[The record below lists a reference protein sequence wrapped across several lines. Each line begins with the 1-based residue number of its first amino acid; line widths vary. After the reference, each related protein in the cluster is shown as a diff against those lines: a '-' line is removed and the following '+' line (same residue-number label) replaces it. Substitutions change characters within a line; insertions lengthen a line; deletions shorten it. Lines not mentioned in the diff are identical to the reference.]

1 MRREDGTGPSRRRA
15 SCDATCRPRLRYDET
30 VSSQRVRRA
39 LRLRAP
45 RARVRHAHPSS
56 ERNRFVATPYAWAMT
71 TNADEPQTRQRRRT
85 PAGAAVLREDV
96 TEAIRGAVFEELA
109 AVGYAR
115 MSIEGI
121 ARRAGVGK
129 TAVYRRWRSKL
140 HLVLDVV
147 SAIAVMGL
155 PTPDTGSL
163 EGDLRMLY
171 EVTSRALRHPVASQ
185 IIPDLQ
191 AEAARNPEIA
201 EAMQKA
207 LREGQEGVASKILA
221 AAERRGEV
229 RPGMDEDLA
238 LDLISGPLYWRAV
251 VIRSPKLPKGYLGA
265 LARATTEGLKAL

>member
-1 MRREDGTGPSRRRA
+1 M
-15 SCDATCRPRLRYDET
+15 L
-30 VSSQRVRRA
+30 VR
-39 LRLRAP
+39 
-45 RARVRHAHPSS
+45 
-56 ERNRFVATPYAWAMT
+56 MT
-71 TNADEPQTRQRRRT
+71 TNADQSQTRPRRRT

-96 TEAIRGAVFEELA
+96 TEAIRAAVFEELA

-147 SAIAVMGL
+147 SAVAVMGL

-171 EVTSRALRHPVASQ
+171 EVTSRALRHPVVSQ

-201 EAMQKA
+201 EALQKA
-207 LREGQEGVASKILA
+207 LEQGQAGVAGKILA
-221 AAERRGEV
+221 GAEQRGELRAGV
-229 RPGMDEDLA
+229 DGELA
-238 LDLISGPLYWRAV
+238 VDLISGPLYWRMV
-251 VIRSPKLPKGYLGA
+251 VARTRKLPKGYLDA
-265 LARATTEGLKAL
+265 LARTTTQALKAL